1 MKHKHC
7 ELIKAWADGAEIE
20 RDYDNGND
28 NIGDW
33 EVEHNPSWRD
43 DMTYRI
49 KQAKPSKLDV
59 LRKTWE
65 DASKA
70 AAPAYEAYYAELNKE
85 KK

>member
-1 MKHKHC
+1 MKRKHA

-49 KQAKPSKLDV
+49 KPAEQLTPTDIIDPILN
-59 LRKTWE
+59 LE
-65 DASKA
+65 DIKWV
-70 AAPAYEAYYAELNKE
+70 
-85 KK
+85 